1 MTVIAKTIVKDQLW
15 VLVDGDRKIGN
26 VEADESGY
34 NVKIE
39 GNLSHYTDTKT
50 IERAFH
56 VTFDK
61 PKKIKKTEDLNY
73 AKWPTSGKTYNNFFD
88 VKRKLH
94 VFTETSKSS
103 CYHCAGYFKLNMND
117 EWIVEFCPKYIFI
130 QRYEYS
136 GPFMT
141 REQAEQAK

>member
-34 NVKIE
+34 SVKIGE
-39 GNLSHYTDTKT
+39 DLSHYADTKT
-50 IERAFH
+50 IERTFH

-61 PKKIKKTEDLNY
+61 PKPAKKTEDLNY
-73 AKWPTSGKTYNNFFD
+73 AKWPVTGKTYNNFFD

-94 VFTETSKSS
+94 VFTETPKSS
-103 CYHCAGYFKLNMND
+103 CYHCAGYFKLNMNG
-117 EWIVEFCPKYIFI
+117 EWTVEFCPKYIFI
-130 QRYEYS
+130 QRYEYL

-141 REQAEQAK
+141 QEQAEQAK